1 MEDIANLFEKIGLSE
16 SKAKETAANKK
27 LAPTLELVI
36 KSVFEVDVGKC
47 SRWN

>member
-1 MEDIANLFEKIGLSE
+1 MELAHLFEKIGLSE

-36 KSVFEVDVGKC
+36 NSVFC
-47 SRWN
+47 F